1 MGEELKSKKKGKAMK
16 VALTTA
22 LVTLPFVGG
31 TPLDVHVSANELPPP
46 VPVNE
51 ISNMVIPLNGVSNTI
66 DLNAIFGK
74 YSDHFVITS
83 SNLAV
88 ADRDESLA
96 SAGLLKINPAS
107 VGTASF
113 TIMFRN
119 DGLRF
124 VESFDVTV
132 DDTLTAPKNFDI
144 VETVKKIIANP
155 SQYSDANS
163 IKNLLTTIGPAKAPG
178 TTEGNHA
185 PYQIT
190 PSSFVTSYTIDKNET
205 DLDKLKLK
213 NLQSFFADIDGD
225 EIQIS
230 IVKLSGDSADIVEY
244 YPVEEE
250 GGSEE
255 EPQTLWKIKPNSI
268 GTSTF
273 KVFARDG
280 KGGVVSVGPV
290 TVNVTGTGTINHPP
304 VLNVNHP
311 FNDREV
317 TAGRNVSLGRVK
329 DFFTDADG
337 DNISVSFASSNSDIA
352 TIINE
357 EGNITL
363 VPHREGV
370 VTFELSYSDGNSQ
383 PEGPNFTVTVKN
395 GSPVLNLTNEI
406 VHHFSTHSNP
416 DYNPSNAVLYL
427 SNNSEIDLSEMFT
440 DPENDRMHYEI
451 NLLHSGGSI
460 ETIGIEGSIF
470 KSSILNSH
478 GGSIDKIL
486 AYDSQ
491 HEVPTELDVSICND
505 SSGLFPDSINGMD
518 MYESNAAGTSS
529 FIVDYR
535 SRWGIGD
542 DKSIVSYRSKNQ
554 SSVTASV
561 YEGHYLKFDAAL
573 SGAGTSSDIT
583 VLSVLNETGYVMYQ
597 SDFRINVISPNDTL
611 DPDYSRPAISFT
623 SLYPS
628 FSYDELVSHFFDYL
642 DVITDSEITYETGS
656 YTMRIKDSEPGNSK
670 AIFIIDPEKGQGN
683 SGSRKFIVPFIKPI
697 QPPHPA

>member
-1 MGEELKSKKKGKAMK
+1 MGEKLKSRKKGKAMK

-22 LVTLPFVGG
+22 LVTMPFVGG

-51 ISNMVIPLNGVSNTI
+51 ISNMVIPLNGYSNVI
-66 DLNAIFGK
+66 DLKTIFRGP
-74 YSDHFVITS
+74 SNNFEINS

-88 ADRDESLA
+88 ANLDQNLT
-96 SAGLLKINPAS
+96 SAGLLKINPAT

-113 TIMFRN
+113 TIKYSN

-124 VESFDVTV
+124 VETFDVTV

-163 IKNLLTTIGPAKAPG
+163 IKNLLSTIGPAKAPG

-230 IVKLSGDSADIVEY
+230 IVKLSGNSADIVEY

-255 EPQTLWKIKPNSI
+255 EPQTQWKIDPKSI

-290 TVNVTGTGTINHPP
+290 TVNITGTGTINHPP
-304 VLNVNHP
+304 VLNVNNP

-317 TAGRNVSLGRVK
+317 TARRNVSLGRVK

-363 VPHREGV
+363 VPHREGIA
-370 VTFELSYSDGNSQ
+370 TFSISYSDGYAQ
-383 PEGPNFTVTVKN
+383 HVGPNFTVTVKN
-395 GSPVLNLTNEI
+395 GSPVLNLTNKI

-416 DYNPSNAVLYL
+416 DYNPSNAVLHL

-440 DPENDRMHYEI
+440 DPENDNMHYEI
-451 NLLHSGGSI
+451 KVLHSGGSA
-460 ETIGIEGSIF
+460 ETLGIEGSIIR
-470 KSSILNSH
+470 SSMIPNH
-478 GGSIDKIL
+478 GGSIDKIF

-491 HEVPTELDVSICND
+491 HEVPTELDVSINNNN
-505 SSGLFPDSINGMD
+505 SGLFPDSINGMD

-542 DKSIVSYRSKNQ
+542 DKSIVSFRSKNQ

-561 YEGHYLKFDAAL
+561 YEDHYLKFDAAL
-573 SGAGTSSDIT
+573 LEADTSSAIQ
-583 VLSVLNETGYVMYQ
+583 VLSVLKESEYIMYQ
-597 SDFRINVISPNDTL
+597 SDFTINVISPYDTQ
-611 DPDYSRPAISFT
+611 YSGDPAISF
-623 SLYPS
+623 SRLYPS
-628 FSYDELVSHFFDYL
+628 FDYGKRYYGSF
-642 DVITDSEITYETGS
+642 ITSDNNAILSFETGS
-656 YTMRIKDSEPGNSK
+656 FVRISQYDQMHTQTV
-670 AIFIIDPEKGQGN
+670 FIIDPEF
-683 SGSRKFIVPFIKPI
+683 GSRKFIVPFIKPI
-697 QPPHPA
+697 QPPLPG